1 MKTIF
6 TCIMI
11 FLGLIAADAQRV
23 KYKDVYE
30 LIKTRKHKEAYP
42 LLKIVLKAD
51 TANASANL
59 YLGSFL
65 YHRAKA
71 YDVLKENDAAL
82 IDCDSAIFY
91 LSRAKRLINE
101 KEIRKNDDYYTGYAD
116 KNKKDTNKVVI
127 NRDSILRR
135 VTHDVNHK
143 LKDIAIH
150 RGEIHHIFKLFN
162 KSVSLYDKSATIYKT
177 INVKYSSVKEMCLLS
192 DDALHNDLAAI
203 QHAYDSSHHYFELYQ
218 KAIKHY
224 PIHHYNQHLEV
235 ENIETFRLDGLSK
248 AEFLSNKPKVWN
260 YSKWSKDI
268 IHALEKDIRYIRAAI
283 LRYDE
288 MYNTYSEKLSIGKL
302 PYDSATAVVP
312 DKKLYSLANKYDYN
326 SMALKIL
333 DYKQKKLEYE
343 AGQASPYHSAENT
356 TGANFEAKLEFFY
369 NQTKKIAVCDSFLQ
383 KLSKINF
390 SKEAPKYSFYVNK
403 RFADVQGLNTYV
415 SREKVFVE
423 SQKEA
428 SAQKYTNLMYDFYMK
443 YSDTAKYVPFA
454 GYQIALFPG
463 YEFCKTSV
471 KTTVIKEDKKG
482 NVFVAGYINA
492 SNGVSNAFV
501 CKMSDNYQVVW
512 FKNIAIKPENKATLG
527 EFITAIEPLDE
538 GCIVGV
544 NSRLSTGI
552 KNFLIKFDKNGTE
565 VFNRKVESGA
575 VARQLIFDEINDNF
589 ILVTKGEL
597 AFDYTD
603 KEEALTIVCYDN
615 TGMAKWTHK
624 FNLNGSVVEYGKIFE
639 GYLLLCNFTS
649 ISTGSSVIQSK
660 AGSYINLTN
669 VFMLKISTSGQVVK
683 YETLAS
689 EKPIYALGIAKVSNS
704 NINILGVNSDFLNQW
719 HFLKPMRENDRNVKV
734 INSNVEML
742 K

>member
-1 MKTIF
+1 
-6 TCIMI
+6 
-11 FLGLIAADAQRV
+11 
-23 KYKDVYE
+23 
-30 LIKTRKHKEAYP
+30 
-42 LLKIVLKAD
+42 
-51 TANASANL
+51 
-59 YLGSFL
+59 
-65 YHRAKA
+65 
-71 YDVLKENDAAL
+71 
-82 IDCDSAIFY
+82 
-91 LSRAKRLINE
+91 
-101 KEIRKNDDYYTGYAD
+101 
-116 KNKKDTNKVVI
+116 
-127 NRDSILRR
+127 
-135 VTHDVNHK
+135 
-143 LKDIAIH
+143 
-150 RGEIHHIFKLFN
+150 
-162 KSVSLYDKSATIYKT
+162 
-177 INVKYSSVKEMCLLS
+177 
-192 DDALHNDLAAI
+192 
-203 QHAYDSSHHYFELYQ
+203 
-218 KAIKHY
+218 
-224 PIHHYNQHLEV
+224 
-235 ENIETFRLDGLSK
+235 
-248 AEFLSNKPKVWN
+248 
-260 YSKWSKDI
+260 
-268 IHALEKDIRYIRAAI
+268 
-283 LRYDE
+283 
-288 MYNTYSEKLSIGKL
+288 
-302 PYDSATAVVP
+302 
-312 DKKLYSLANKYDYN
+312 
-326 SMALKIL
+326 
-333 DYKQKKLEYE
+333 
-343 AGQASPYHSAENT
+343 
-356 TGANFEAKLEFFY
+356 
-369 NQTKKIAVCDSFLQ
+369 
-383 KLSKINF
+383 
-390 SKEAPKYSFYVNK
+390 
-403 RFADVQGLNTYV
+403 
-415 SREKVFVE
+415 
-423 SQKEA
+423 
-428 SAQKYTNLMYDFYMK
+428 MYDFYMK